1 MSKYFLALKTKTKK
15 LSRRKDKVER
25 KIVGI
30 FRTSTLFQY
39 KCMAEKMEEE
49 EKILWSPEN
58 LNHDDGKIGG

>member
-49 EKILWSPEN
+49 EKDSVES
-58 LNHDDGKIGG
+58 GKSQS